1 MTRGGRT
8 NSKATSSTFVVFP
21 QTVLAKRFVEL
32 CSKKVICVQVV
43 AVGLVLPDDGGR
55 TLAAFAA

>member
-1 MTRGGRT
+1 MEERT
-8 NSKATSSTFVVFP
+8 AKQQVPRLLFFYT